1 MNLKSK
7 NKPRKNHRR
16 IDNQLSVTRISLSLA
31 PKLLEEFDISR
42 VKAGYS
48 DRSKAIQAALHM
60 FVDEN
65 NWKTGERTQSGA
77 GAIVLMYDNHIYNQN
92 REWLQKQ
99 HDYRDII
106 NSSTHL
112 HLNHE
117 DCLET
122 IMVKGRIKRIKDL
135 VKLLTE
141 NRGIKSLKFHFV
153 SLIQPEPA
161 TPSESVFQ

>member
-1 MNLKSK
+1 MNFKSK
-7 NKPRKNHRR
+7 NRPDKNNRR
-16 IDNQLSVTRISLSLA
+16 INNRDSVTRISVSLA
-31 PKLLEEFDISR
+31 PNLLKEFDNSR

-60 FVDEN
+60 FVNEN

-99 HDYRDII
+99 HDYSDII
-106 NSSTHL
+106 SSSTHL
-112 HLNHE
+112 HLSHE

-153 SLIQPEPA
+153 SSIQPA
-161 TPSESVFQ
+161 TASESIFQ